1 MLLPELVL
9 MRLMFVLIGT
19 ENYGLAMVGVAVAT
33 IPRCLH
39 YAALAGMLASR
50 FPAHLRYTGIST
62 GPYGRTIAHGYMV
75 LSWGI
80 PMFGELLQVQG
91 VGRALNYGVNK
102 VRYPA
107 PVPVG
112 NRVRLHASVIGVEEV
127 ARGGVQMTRAFTFE
141 LEGSE
146 KPGCA
151 AESLTHF
158 YP

>member
-1 MLLPELVL
+1 MALTANGIPEILALSGRDLGHSAWKEVTQE
-9 MRLMFVLIGT
+9 LIDAYASVSGDHQWIHTDT
-19 ENYGLAMVGVAVAT
+19 E
-33 IPRCLH
+33 R
-39 YAALAGMLASR
+39 AAA
-50 FPAHLRYTGIST
+50 

-80 PMFGELLQVQG
+80 PMFGELLRVRG
-91 VGRALNYGVNK
+91 VGRALNYGVDR

-112 NRVRLHASVIGVEEV
+112 SRVRLHASVTGVSEV
-127 ARGGVQMTRAFTFE
+127 ANGGVRMSRAFTFE
-141 LEGSE
+141 LEGSA
-146 KPGCA
+146 KPACV